1 MKKALLPV
9 LPLLVI
15 WTTSFASSFYVSP
28 NATAS
33 GDGSMANPW
42 TLQTAFNHPVT
53 LKPDD
58 TVWMLGGTYAHTE
71 LFDPSFGNISYN
83 VKTHG
88 QPNAPIIFRNYDNQ
102 RVTLDGENN
111 QIILFLG
118 NCSNTWF
125 WGIEIMSSAAIRSA
139 NRSYIYCTAPNM
151 KFINL
156 ILHDMADGIDLWNAA
171 KSAELYGCLIYH
183 NGWDQFNPNLAH
195 GHGIYTQNDTTN
207 TRLIE
212 NNIFFSSYAY
222 NMKLWST
229 NQGIDN
235 YTIKGNIVFNGGA
248 ASEFSDSRKANLFIV
263 SNNPNRPIRNLNLR
277 NNYTYAGNINA
288 VKGLCNIL
296 SDGEMINAQVDSNY
310 FLGQLRGLG
319 PFTNIS
325 ATDNKIYGGTALN
338 LTNNPALFDSTFN
351 NTTQSQNIPS
361 SGLEYFVMPNAY
373 EPGRANIVIYN
384 WENADQVQ
392 VDISGIG
399 MKPGDLYELVHAMDY
414 FNDISLG
421 IYPADGLITVPMTGH
436 TFVPVISGTV
446 PPVSQFPTFGAFVIR
461 KALVQTPAPE
471 IQLVQGTTSIV
482 SGSTY
487 NFGTTALGTDLT
499 RPFVIRNTGVLPL
512 TLGQISPLPSGFSLT
527 GAFPSSPI
535 PAGDS
540 ASFQMT
546 LDGSILN
553 NPSGIISFATND
565 PDENPFQFTI
575 NGLVTIPGYCDAKVA
590 QPQFIWITEVALNGI
605 NKLSDGSGYSDF
617 TSTTLTAAKGT
628 TIPITL
634 APGFNPANVGQQ
646 YDVTWT
652 IWMDLNH
659 DYDFS
664 DPGELVLTADGDTHH
679 PLISNIAIPDQ
690 DVTTRMR
697 VSMCLKGFGEVP
709 LDCGLI
715 NYGEVEDYTIK
726 IGSGSGPTSTFH
738 PSINKLIQVSP
749 NPFSSECAFQLTH
762 HIDTRYYLQIS
773 NMHGNLIYQAPF
785 ETDRIVLQRG
795 SWTPGVYSYV
805 VSDEQGKSVQ
815 AGQLIVH

>member
-1 MKKALLPV
+1 MKKTFISALLV
-9 LPLLVI
+9 LAM
-15 WTTSFASSFYVSP
+15 WTTGLASSFYVSP
-28 NATAS
+28 DALVS

-42 TLQTAFNHPVT
+42 PLQTAFNHPAA
-53 LKPDD
+53 LKPGD
-58 TVWMLGGTYAHTE
+58 TVWMLGGTYSHTE
-71 LFDPSFGNISYN
+71 QFEPSFGNISYN
-83 VKTHG
+83 VKTQG
-88 QPNAPIIFRNYDNQ
+88 QPDSPIIFRNYDNQ
-102 RVTLDGENN
+102 RVTLDGVNN

-125 WGIEIMSSAAIRSA
+125 WGIEIMSSALVRGAS
-139 NRSYIYCTAPNM
+139 RSYIYCTAPDM

-183 NGWDQFNPNLAH
+183 NGWDQLNPNLAH

-222 NMKLWST
+222 NLKLWST

-235 YTIKGNIVFNGGA
+235 YTIKGNIVFNGGS
-248 ASEFSDSRKANLFIV
+248 ASEFNDSRKANLFIV

-296 SDGEMINAQVDSNY
+296 SDGEMIHAQVDSNY
-310 FLGQLRGLG
+310 FLGQLRGVG

-325 ATDNKIYGGTALN
+325 AKDNKIYGGTALN
-338 LTNNPALFDSTFN
+338 LTNNQALFDSTFS
-351 NTTQSQNIPS
+351 NTTQSQTIPT
-361 SGLEYFVMPNAY
+361 SGLEYFVMPNKY

-392 VDISGIG
+392 IDISGVG
-399 MKPGDLYELVHAMDY
+399 LKPGDQYELVHAMDY
-414 FNDISLG
+414 FNDISVG
-421 IYPADGLITVPMTGH
+421 TYPANGLISVSMTGH

-461 KALVQTPAPE
+461 KAVYQSPAAE
-471 IQLVQGTTSIV
+471 IQFIQGSTSIV

-487 NFGTTALGTDLT
+487 DFGTTALGTDLT
-499 RPFVIRNTGVLPL
+499 RTFVIKNTGVLPL
-512 TLGQISPLPSGFSLT
+512 NLGPISTLPSGFNLT
-527 GAFPSSPI
+527 SAFPSASIAP
-535 PAGDS
+535 GDS
-540 ASFQMT
+540 AFFDMT
-546 LDGSILN
+546 MDGSMLN
-553 NPSGIISFATND
+553 NPSGIISFTTND
-565 PDENPFQFTI
+565 PDENPYQFTLH
-575 NGLVTIPGYCDAKVA
+575 GLVTIPGYCESKVA

-605 NKLSDGSGYSDF
+605 NKMSTGSGYSDF
-617 TSTTLTAAKGT
+617 TSTTLTAAKGG
-628 TIPITL
+628 TIPIAL
-634 APGFNPANVGQQ
+634 VPGFNPANVGQQ
-646 YDVTWT
+646 YDVTWS
-652 IWMDLNH
+652 IWMDVNQ

-664 DPGELVLTADGDTHH
+664 DPAELVLTEDGDTHH
-679 PLISNIAIPDQ
+679 PLMTTITIPDQ

-726 IGSGSGPTSTFH
+726 IGSGTGPTGTQDPQFH
-738 PSINKLIQVSP
+738 KSIHVSP
-749 NPFSSECAFQLTH
+749 NPFSSECIFQLNEEF
-762 HIDTRYYLQIS
+762 DTRYYLQIS
-773 NMHGNLIYQAPF
+773 DLQGKVIYQAPF

-795 SWTPGVYSYV
+795 TWTPGVYSYV
-805 VSDEQGKSVQ
+805 VMDETGKNIQ
-815 AGQLIVH
+815 YGQLIVH